1 MQESWRNIL
10 ERAASNL
17 SIELDPNVGPA
28 LQHQAHGWRAAPRTS
43 QRPRSSSER
52 CDLLARELEALCRP
66 ERRPQLPQMR
76 AHPGRYPAALQQA
89 QSTQLVCLPAAS
101 TARTPKKSG
110 AAREL
115 AALSVSVAVVVLAIY
130 GFLFLL
136 K

>member
-1 MQESWRNIL
+1 MAESWRNIL

-17 SIELDPNVGPA
+17 SIELDRRAMPA
-28 LQHQAHGWRAAPRTS
+28 LPPEPHEWHAARQTPRGS
-43 QRPRSSSER
+43 HSSGER
-52 CDLLARELEALCRP
+52 YHLLTRELEALCRP

-76 AHPGRYPAALQQA
+76 AQPAQHPAANRPA
-89 QSTQLVCLPAAS
+89 PATQIMRQPA
-101 TARTPKKSG
+101 PKPREQPQKSG

-115 AALSVSVAVVVLAIY
+115 AVLSISVAVVVLAIY

>member
-1 MQESWRNIL
+1 MAESWRNIL

-17 SIELDPNVGPA
+17 SIELDHRARPA
-28 LQHQAHGWRAAPRTS
+28 LPPQPHEWRPARQTHRGS
-43 QRPRSSSER
+43 HSSGER
-52 CDLLARELEALCRP
+52 YHLLTRELEALCRP

-76 AHPGRYPAALQQA
+76 AQPAQHPAAQRTAPGA
-89 QSTQLVCLPAAS
+89 QLMRQPALKE
-101 TARTPKKSG
+101 PQKSG

-115 AALSVSVAVVVLAIY
+115 AVLSISVAVVVLAIY